1 MVFEVRG
8 RERVLLRLRGR
19 KAEALSWVATD
30 PRSSGSSSIDFVVLD
45 GASLTG
51 KLFHL
56 FTAAHWCY
64 GECGE
69 DAKRESDAQDI
80 IFFVELL
87 IENEE
92 NKEEKMPEEL
102 DEMVLKSD
110 RV

>member
-64 GECGE
+64 EERGD
-69 DAKRESDAQDI
+69 DANHETDAQI
-80 IFFVELL
+80 SFFFLL
-87 IENEE
+87 GC
-92 NKEEKMPEEL
+92 
-102 DEMVLKSD
+102 
-110 RV
+110 